1 MKINFTR
8 EHLEQLHKL
17 ADEALFENLT
27 VTTKLGGQLNI
38 HELLYTTSISQL
50 TEIKTALAKKIE
62 KLEASDEWIQVDNEK
77 IQIARKLKD
86 LVNLIIGYKRYQLEQ
101 LELQEKKEELTAKLT
116 ELKESQKTPED
127 RIKEIEAQLKEL
139 EEF

>member
-1 MKINFTR
+1 MKINFTK

-38 HELLYTTSISQL
+38 HELLYTTSINQL

-62 KLEASDEWIQVDNEK
+62 KLEASDEWVQVDNEK
-77 IQIARKLKD
+77 IQTVRKLKD
-86 LVNLIIGYKRYQLEQ
+86 LVNLIIGYKRYQLEL
-101 LELQEKKEELTAKLT
+101 LEIQDKKEELQEQLNK
-116 ELKESQKTPED
+116 LKESQRTPDE
-127 RIKEIEAQLKEL
+127 RIKELEAQIADL
-139 EEF
+139 EQR